1 VEHWRCVGGMA
12 AATLKEA
19 APAMKR
25 EQRHFMSGHFELCN
39 RSTTRDMTAFK
50 KKVGY
55 AQFASEHKPQEQ
67 IE

>member
-1 VEHWRCVGGMA
+1 
-12 AATLKEA
+12 
-19 APAMKR
+19 
-25 EQRHFMSGHFELCN
+25 MSGHFELCN